1 MNSMRVFENLGIQ
14 RQIEAIG
21 TPLGIYGRSDGEGNA
36 LATLNFDS
44 LRTYQD
50 RPTLGVNYLELERT
64 LQSIVSEKMQIQP
77 QCVVE
82 SIESPN
88 APDTRMA
95 LVKWISGFLGRQDQK
110 KGLYDCVIVSDGPFS
125 ISREQHWSG
134 GFDLEGVATLFEAV
148 IPRPAKI
155 MKGYASDQWGMDRR
169 VGFFPFGGAARDQL
183 YVYAQIPYDRNSTV
197 GTPNSSSSSSSAKE
211 TPMQQKVPATAM
223 LEHFTDFGGAWRDIA
238 AAVSAQPSINRTIV
252 VNGNFKSGYGPVKG
266 RVVAMGD
273 TSISIPTP
281 CLGHELG
288 IATDMAQYLANSIA
302 FNSAPLLT
310 GIYSLNQSYGKLVP
324 IADALRNELK
334 AAIHFRSSLPN
345 FFKRWMLKS
354 SYSDRTL
361 AAQQMEFLGLKLSR
375 SEQQDLLALN
385 RIQTLRKEWHQLD
398 DAGREQSKLH
408 FKSEL
413 DKQTKAME
421 KELFELAQAQEA
433 QKAQQQQQQH
443 QQQKA

>member
-14 RQIEAIG
+14 RQIESIG

-95 LVKWISGFLGRQDQK
+95 LVKWISGYLGRQEQK

-125 ISREQHWSG
+125 IEREKHWSG

-169 VGFFPFGGAARDQL
+169 VGFFPFGGAAQDQL
-183 YVYAQIPYDRNSTV
+183 YVFAQIPYDRKSTV
-197 GTPNSSSSSSSAKE
+197 GTSGSSAASTSE
-211 TPMQQKVPATAM
+211 TPTQQRVPATAM
-223 LEHFTDFGGAWRDIA
+223 LEHFTEFGGPWRDIA
-238 AAVSAQPSINRTIV
+238 EAVSAQSSINRTV
-252 VNGNFKSGYGPVKG
+252 LVNGNFKPGNGPVKG
-266 RVVAMGD
+266 RVVALGES
-273 TSISIPTP
+273 SIALPTP

-288 IATDMAQYLANSIA
+288 IATDMAQHLADSIA
-302 FNSAPLLT
+302 FNSAPLLA
-310 GIYSLNQSYGKLVP
+310 GIYSLNQNYGKLVP
-324 IADALRNELK
+324 IADVLRNELK

-361 AAQQMEFLGLKLSR
+361 AAQQMEFLGLKMSK
-375 SEQQDLLALN
+375 SQQQDLLALS
-385 RIQTLRKEWHQLD
+385 RIQTLRKEWHTLD
-398 DAGREQSKLH
+398 DAGREQAKLQ
-408 FKSEL
+408 FKAEL
-413 DKQTKAME
+413 DKQTQAME
-421 KELFELAQAQEA
+421 KELTELAHAQAAQQAQ
-433 QKAQQQQQQH
+433 KKQQAE
-443 QQQKA
+443 K